1 MTEVRV
7 TDYFAII
14 PEWLLNAEISSNAVR
29 LYGILHRFANSRG
42 VAWPSRKTIA
52 EAMKCSTATV
62 DRAKE
67 ELVDIGA
74 LTVYQRTTDAGDP
87 TSNLYVLH
95 IRPVDN
101 GGQSSRVQQGP
112 LTDEETGIRTG
123 DDLTRANVNH
133 SQLVV
138 SAPVT
143 KTSTWCP
150 SCHGRRI
157 IMSEAWYDE
166 DRAGW
171 IAATPKPCPEC
182 NL

>member
-1 MTEVRV
+1 MTEIRV
-7 TDYFAII
+7 SDYFAII
-14 PEWLLNAEISSNAVR
+14 PEWILNAEVSSNAVR
-29 LYGILHRFANSRG
+29 LYGILHRYANSRG

-52 EAMKCSTATV
+52 QAMRCSTATV
-62 DRAKE
+62 DRARE
-67 ELVDIGA
+67 ELVEIGA

-95 IRPVDN
+95 IRPVDR
-101 GGQSSRVQQGP
+101 GGQSSPMQQGLP
-112 LTDEETGIRTG
+112 TDEETGIPTG
-123 DDLTRANVNH
+123 DDLNRARVIH
-133 SQLVV
+133 SHSVV

-143 KTSTWCP
+143 TASTWCTT
-150 SCHGRRI
+150 CHNRRI

-182 NL
+182 VL